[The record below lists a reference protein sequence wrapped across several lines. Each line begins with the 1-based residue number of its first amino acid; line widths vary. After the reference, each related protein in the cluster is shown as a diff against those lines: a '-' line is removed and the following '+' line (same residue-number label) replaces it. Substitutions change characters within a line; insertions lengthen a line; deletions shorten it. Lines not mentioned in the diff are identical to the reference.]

1 MEYCRSSRMQARKDS
16 ADVRVRG
23 EGPLHQVQG
32 DIPATANTTGTGG
45 TAQNLWYDIKHIL
58 WYNFQITTYFKRFAL
73 RNSWYPLI

>member
-1 MEYCRSSRMQARKDS
+1 MQARKDS

-58 WYNFQITTYFKRFAL
+58 IHFD
-73 RNSWYPLI
+73 